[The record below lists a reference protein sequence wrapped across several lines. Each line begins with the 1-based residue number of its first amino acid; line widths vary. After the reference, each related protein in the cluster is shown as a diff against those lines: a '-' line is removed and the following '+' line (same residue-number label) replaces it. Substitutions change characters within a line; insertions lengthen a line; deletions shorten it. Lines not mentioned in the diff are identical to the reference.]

1 MADSTGTRITGRDGS
16 LFTGIDR
23 VIVIASFADKLRRAG
38 VAVPLT
44 ATERAT
50 AALACAAEA
59 VGPISVGDLYWLLR
73 LSLVADQ
80 RNVAVFDELFD
91 AVFDTD
97 HRTRDR
103 RARRASTAGS
113 PRPGDRQ
120 HAVRLAV
127 DGDPVDG
134 GGVPWATLPAVH
146 ADADPD
152 DPEGGDEDGDDH
164 RVTELLDL
172 LPAAAAVYHDR
183 SFDLFDDREL
193 TRIGELIERSIAAWP
208 ERPSRRRTSASR
220 GDRADLRT
228 GLRRALRTGGEPIEL
243 PTTRSV
249 VRPRPLVMFVDVSGS
264 MESFARA
271 YLHVA
276 RALVVRRRAEVFAFA
291 TTATRITASL
301 RLRSPV
307 EAVERASDDV
317 GDRFGGTRL
326 ATSFETVLRHRF
338 WGTMVRGAVVLVV
351 SDGWDTDPPDRLAR
365 HVARVS
371 RMANRLVWVNP
382 RLAADDF
389 QPSVAGMAAAL
400 PHCDRFL
407 PGHSLAAMAD
417 VLAAMQ

>member
-1 MADSTGTRITGRDGS
+1 MGENARTLGPGDGS
-16 LFTGIDR
+16 LFTGTDR
-23 VIVIASFADKLRRAG
+23 ALVLAAFASKLRRAG

-50 AALACAAEA
+50 AAVGCAADA
-59 VGPISVGDLYWLLR
+59 GGPVSLGDLYWLLR
-73 LSLVADQ
+73 LSLVAD
-80 RNVAVFDELFD
+80 RRTLAVFDELFD

-97 HRTRDR
+97 HRNRDR
-103 RARRASTAGS
+103 RAQRATTAGS

-120 HAVRLAV
+120 HAVRLAA
-127 DGDPVDG
+127 DGDTVDG

-146 ADADPD
+146 ADDAEP
-152 DPEGGDEDGDDH
+152 GDGFD
-164 RVTELLDL
+164 RSAIELFDR
-172 LPAAAAVYHDR
+172 LPAAAAVDHDR
-183 SFDLFDDREL
+183 PFDLFDDTEL
-193 TRIGELIERSIAAWP
+193 TRIGDLIEMAMATWP
-208 ERPSRRRTSASR
+208 QRPSRRRTPARR
-220 GDRADLRT
+220 GDRTDLRT
-228 GLRRALRTGGEPIEL
+228 GLRRALRTGGEPLEL
-243 PTTRSV
+243 PSSRRI
-249 VRPRPLVMFVDVSGS
+249 VRPRPTVVFVDVSGS

-276 RALVVRRRAEVFAFA
+276 RALVTRRRAEVFAFA

-307 EAVERASDDV
+307 AAVERASDDV

-326 ATSFETVLRHRF
+326 AASFETVLRHRS
-338 WGTMVRGAVVLVV
+338 WGSMLRGAVVLVV

-382 RLAADDF
+382 RLAADDY
-389 QPSVAGMAAAL
+389 QPTVAGMAAAL

-407 PGHSLAAMAD
+407 PGHSLSAMAD
-417 VLAAMQ
+417 VLEAMV

>member
-1 MADSTGTRITGRDGS
+1 MAETAEPRTMATGS

-23 VIVIASFADKLRRAG
+23 ALVLAGFADRLRRAG

-50 AALACAAEA
+50 AAVGCAVESA
-59 VGPISVGDLYWLLR
+59 GPVSVSELYWLLR
-73 LSLVADQ
+73 LSLVAD
-80 RNVAVFDELFD
+80 RRDLPVFDELFD

-103 RARRASTAGS
+103 RSRRASTAGS

-120 HAVRLAV
+120 HTVALSV
-127 DGDPVDG
+127 DGDAVDG

-146 ADADPD
+146 ADADAASEECD
-152 DPEGGDEDGDDH
+152 DID
-164 RVTELLDL
+164 RSVVELFDR
-172 LPAAAAVYHDR
+172 LPAAASVDPDR
-183 SFDLFDDREL
+183 PFDLFDDAEL
-193 TRIGELIERSIAAWP
+193 SRIGELIETSLVTWP
-208 ERPSRRRTSASR
+208 RRPSRRRTPARR
-220 GDRADLRT
+220 GDRPDLRT
-228 GLRRALRTGGEPIEL
+228 GLRRSLHTGGEPFDL
-243 PTTRSV
+243 PSSRRI
-249 VRPRPLVMFVDVSGS
+249 VRPRPVVLLVDVSGS

-276 RALVVRRRAEVFAFA
+276 RALVQRRRAEVFAFA
-291 TTATRITASL
+291 TTATRITPSL
-301 RLRSPV
+301 RLRSPL

-317 GDRFGGTRL
+317 GDRFGGTRI
-326 ATSFETVLRHRF
+326 ATSFEVVLRHRF
-338 WGTMVRGAVVLVV
+338 WATMLRGAVVLVV

-371 RMANRLVWVNP
+371 RTANRLVWVNP

-407 PGHSLAAMAD
+407 PGHSLSAMVD
-417 VLAAMQ
+417 VLDALR